1 MYSLT
6 IFIVKPVSSLLTL
19 INDPTNW
26 LLTEFQGFLDA
37 IILCILISGQHGG
50 GG

>member
-1 MYSLT
+1 MYLPT
-6 IFIVKPVSSLLTL
+6 IIIVKPVSSLLTL
-19 INDPTNW
+19 ITTNW
-26 LLTEFQGFLDA
+26 LLTEFQACLDV